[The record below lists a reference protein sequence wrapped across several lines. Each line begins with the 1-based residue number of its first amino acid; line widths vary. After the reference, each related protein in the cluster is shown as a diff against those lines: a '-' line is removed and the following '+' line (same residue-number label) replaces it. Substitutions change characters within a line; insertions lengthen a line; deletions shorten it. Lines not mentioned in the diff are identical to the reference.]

1 MPWLR
6 SSLSSFQMSK
16 FTTLY
21 SYHFVSL
28 FPKFAYFVPLFWNTI
43 PPSSFDFQETS
54 APGSLPP
61 HPQLVARFLCYCFRI
76 IVCYVKRCASVP
88 GSPTKVE
95 ATWGLLPVTHVG
107 MLCVW
112 AQTASYICT
121 GCALRHCRAADRRAL
136 RFLPPV
142 HQGPDHHI
150 EPRAGQRYCALQ
162 LRTVVTASV

>member
-21 SYHFVSL
+21 SYQLVSL

-43 PPSSFDFQETS
+43 PPSSFDFQETQ

-61 HPQLVARFLCYCFRI
+61 HPQLVARFPCYCFRI

-88 GSPTKVE
+88 GSLTKVE

-112 AQTASYICT
+112 AQTASYICM

-162 LRTVVTASV
+162 LRTVVPASV